1 MNSSEKLYKEKTF
14 KRKFDDEPMQKIT
27 SAPEVSEQDLHPRP
41 ENEKL
46 SFAVDWQME
55 DIYIQF
61 DSRNNALDFS
71 MRKFNMKRTDQDPA
85 SAKSG
90 LYIPDW

>member
-1 MNSSEKLYKEKTF
+1 M
-14 KRKFDDEPMQKIT
+14 DDVPMQKFP
-27 SAPEVSEQDLHPRP
+27 SAPDVSEQDLLPNP

-55 DIYIQF
+55 EIYIQF
-61 DSRNNALDFS
+61 DNRNTALDFC
-71 MRKFNMKRTDQDPA
+71 MRKLNVKPSDQDATNAKA
-85 SAKSG
+85 S

>member
-1 MNSSEKLYKEKTF
+1 
-14 KRKFDDEPMQKIT
+14 MQKNP
-27 SAPEVSEQDLHPRP
+27 SASDVPEQDLLPKP
-41 ENEKL
+41 ENGKL

-61 DSRNNALDFS
+61 DSHANVLDFS
-71 MRKFNMKRTDQDPA
+71 MRKFNVKRTDQDSA
-85 SAKSG
+85 SAKTS